1 MIQSIKNRI
10 RRMAELAD
18 EVRTDTVLMSSAPEP
33 QEEFSRLM
41 SAIDDF
47 MVRYDLWEKALT
59 AHTTGHNT

>member
-33 QEEFSRLM
+33 AEEFSRMM

-47 MVRYDLWEKALT
+47 MIRYDLWEKALT
-59 AHTTGHNT
+59 AHTAGHNT

>member
-1 MIQSIKNRI
+1 
-10 RRMAELAD
+10 MAELAD

-33 QEEFSRLM
+33 AEEFSRLM

-59 AHTTGHNT
+59 AHTAGHNT